1 MEGQDHL
8 SFFYTLLMTTKYLFF
23 PCIRAYAESYLFPI
37 QYPYEELFDPLPE
50 IPSKNLY
57 VHKYNFLLT

>member
-1 MEGQDHL
+1 
-8 SFFYTLLMTTKYLFF
+8 MTTKYLFF

-50 IPSKNLY
+50 IPSKNRY